1 MIIWIMGLSGSG
13 KTTLAKLIL
22 KKYKK
27 KLIHIDG
34 DAIRNIYDKK
44 IGHSQKDRQINAA
57 RISKLVKYL
66 SDQKIDIV
74 VSVLSNFPK
83 WLKWNKKNLKDYF
96 LVYLK
101 TDKKILIK
109 RKPNLYLKLKK
120 NVVGKDIKF
129 NEPIKPNYTINNC
142 EGINSLKKEVIKIL
156 NLTNK

>member
-57 RISKLVKYL
+57 RISLNGSGVHK
-66 SDQKIDIV
+66 
-74 VSVLSNFPK
+74 VSLDDVM
-83 WLKWNKKNLKDYF
+83 
-96 LVYLK
+96 K
-101 TDKKILIK
+101 TMMET
-109 RKPNLYLKLKK
+109 
-120 NVVGKDIKF
+120 GKDMQNI
-129 NEPIKPNYTINNC
+129 Y
-142 EGINSLKKEVIKIL
+142 KETSQGGLAV
-156 NLTNK
+156 NVTEC

>member
-57 RISKLVKYL
+57 RISKLVKTKNRFKGMKCKPVIL
-66 SDQKIDIV
+66 PNHENIDIDEYIKDEKIK
-74 VSVLSNFPK
+74 SPIDLYNFSLSGHFN
-83 WLKWNKKNLKDYF
+83 NKGYTLIS
-96 LVYLK
+96 
-101 TDKKILIK
+101 KKIINEL
-109 RKPNLYLKLKK
+109 RKK
-120 NVVGKDIKF
+120 
-129 NEPIKPNYTINNC
+129 
-142 EGINSLKKEVIKIL
+142 
-156 NLTNK
+156 